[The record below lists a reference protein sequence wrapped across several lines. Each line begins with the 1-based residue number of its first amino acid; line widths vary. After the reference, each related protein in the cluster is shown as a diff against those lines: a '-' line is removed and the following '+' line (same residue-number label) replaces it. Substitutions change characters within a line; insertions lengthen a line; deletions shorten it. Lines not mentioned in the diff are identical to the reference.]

1 MRTKILGILTLIMFV
16 VALYGAFVYAPNDRE
31 QGIAQRIF
39 YFHVPTGIM
48 AYLSAFVLFFGAI
61 LYLATR
67 NLKWDRVAYAG
78 GELGVL
84 FTSLSLVTGMI
95 WARPIWG
102 IWWTWDARLTLQ
114 LVLWLIFVAYFMLRS
129 YLPDRDKKAKL
140 SAVFGLLGAIDV
152 PLNYL
157 SIRLVPTQHPQPV
170 VAGGEGSGMEPEMW
184 VAFIAS
190 NIAFL
195 LLYAYLMDRRIA
207 IARVEDEVEYVAT
220 LVHAQ

>member
-39 YFHVPTGIM
+39 TRADRNHGVPVRIC
-48 AYLSAFVLFFGAI
+48 SVLRRDPV
-61 LYLATR
+61 ATR
-67 NLKWDRVAYAG
+67 NLNGIAWPMPGRTRITFHVAIAG
-78 GELGVL
+78 DGDDLHGDLGH
-84 FTSLSLVTGMI
+84 LVDMG
-95 WARPIWG
+95 RG
-102 IWWTWDARLTLQ
+102 LTLQ

>member
-1 MRTKILGILTLIMFV
+1 MRTKILGILTLVTITI
-16 VALYGAFVYAPNDRE
+16 ALYLAFVYAPTDKQ

-39 YFHVPTGIM
+39 YFHVPSGIM
-48 AYLSAFVLFFGAI
+48 SYTSAFLLF
-61 LYLATR
+61 LAAVMYMVKR
-67 NLKWDRVAYAG
+67 DLKWDRVAYSCA
-78 GELGVL
+78 ELGVL
-84 FTSLSLVTGMI
+84 FTSLSLITGMI

-170 VAGGEGSGMEPEMW
+170 VGGGAGSGMEPEMW

-195 LLYAYLMDRRIA
+195 LLYAYLLDRRIA
-207 IARVEDEVEYVAT
+207 VAQSEDEVEYIAS